1 MQGDYLKKSQ
11 LAKEY
16 GLCRQTIYKIV
27 DGIQEQ
33 IGKGRYSRYAIADGL
48 VNRYVFIDYLT
59 YGKMLRDK
67 NMSKCVPAF
76 RPSEIMELVREN
88 YGR

>member
-1 MQGDYLKKSQ
+1 MKKSQ

-33 IGKGRYSRYAIADGL
+33 IGEGRYSRYAIADGL

-67 NMSKCVPAF
+67 NMSKCVPDF
-76 RPSEIMELVREN
+76 RPYEIMELLRN
-88 YGR
+88 Q